1 MQDGSDGRRR
11 FLHVIQSSLKPKK
24 HARHDPPLV
33 PNVYEMYRRAV
44 ESGYMYV
51 QRERERERER
61 ERYIRI
67 YIHTHTHRRE
77 DDIVLYALVKK
88 KVLKSHK
95 RVKLEAFVDATPRH
109 ARGGQEDD
117 NGVSSRDKQNPL
129 APSPPPADLD
139 DLAAASCT
147 QWSQWEREH
156 TQGRGELLE
165 AEEQAYVQCV
175 CVCIHMYI
183 YVCV

>member
-1 MQDGSDGRRR
+1 MLAMTHPWFPTYMRCTDE
-11 FLHVIQSSLKPKK
+11 
-24 HARHDPPLV
+24 PLRV
-33 PNVYEMYRRAV
+33 GICMY
-44 ESGYMYV
+44 
-51 QRERERERER
+51 RERERERER
-61 ERYIRI
+61 ERDTYV
-67 YIHTHTHRRE
+67 YTYTHTHRRE